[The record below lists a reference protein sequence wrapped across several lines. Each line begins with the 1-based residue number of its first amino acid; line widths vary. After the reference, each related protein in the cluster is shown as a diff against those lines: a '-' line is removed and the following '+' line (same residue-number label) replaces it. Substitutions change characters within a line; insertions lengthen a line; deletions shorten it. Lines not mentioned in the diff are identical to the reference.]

1 MVTIAEVTGLVT
13 SDISVQTVTIGPC
26 IRVPPSLS
34 RRMAGRRML
43 SRHMLDRRMLDQRMR
58 SPRLG
63 NPRKGDP
70 RMRDRIK
77 PSTGPA
83 DNASSWR
90 PSREHLPW

>member
-1 MVTIAEVTGLVT
+1 MLAIAEVTGLVT

-34 RRMAGRRML
+34 RRMAGHRMPSRRMP
-43 SRHMLDRRMLDQRMR
+43 HRRTP
-58 SPRLG
+58 SPRMANPRKG
-63 NPRKGDP
+63 NPRK
-70 RMRDRIK
+70 RDRIK

-90 PSREHLPW
+90 P